1 MQKRTLIITAAILA
15 LSLAGCSESGKV
27 TVTAAEPVT
36 AGSTIPAETVV
47 STQVTLPSERLFG
60 GYVAA
65 EVQAEL
71 ISEPSEKGEPI
82 AQIPAA
88 TQLDIYSSGTD
99 GWYMVEYDGKIGYI
113 RAEFVSEVED
123 YDYSMNAVRMFRGY
137 VESDKTEYLMSKPDE
152 NSDKLSE
159 LTYGTMLEIY
169 SCDKEGWFYA
179 ELGGDTYGFVK
190 TDVIKEMPHTL
201 PFGERLFGGY
211 IALDGAAKLYSDADT
226 GSEVIRE
233 IRGGT
238 QIDVFESETE
248 GWYMTAIAND
258 NGGYDIGYIE
268 AAFIE
273 KIPDHDPGSA
283 YEPKIADIAGRWIY
297 ETQDTG
303 YSEGYRGIPIGYV
316 IVAEDGTYQYVK
328 DTAIIS
334 CGTVA
339 VMYEEYIDGSRAPLF
354 TFIDNNGEA
363 FIACAAAAPEE
374 RTEGCLYIGNGGM
387 ERLVPDNGNAIGD
400 TDSYSLPNEYGFYE
414 YKNPP
419 ASGVSVA
426 ALEGTW
432 INADNASDKLEI
444 TKTDDLYV
452 GNFKAGSVTGT
463 VKLEFTLNP
472 DNSQAFWYTFY
483 TDDGKFWN
491 GFGVSGEIPLENL
504 YSGQDGAIHYVR
516 SAE

>member
-1 MQKRTLIITAAILA
+1 M
-15 LSLAGCSESGKV
+15 
-27 TVTAAEPVT
+27 
-36 AGSTIPAETVV
+36 
-47 STQVTLPSERLFG
+47 
-60 GYVAA
+60 
-65 EVQAEL
+65 
-71 ISEPSEKGEPI
+71 
-82 AQIPAA
+82 
-88 TQLDIYSSGTD
+88 
-99 GWYMVEYDGKIGYI
+99 
-113 RAEFVSEVED
+113 
-123 YDYSMNAVRMFRGY
+123 
-137 VESDKTEYLMSKPDE
+137 
-152 NSDKLSE
+152 
-159 LTYGTMLEIY
+159 
-169 SCDKEGWFYA
+169 
-179 ELGGDTYGFVK
+179 
-190 TDVIKEMPHTL
+190 
-201 PFGERLFGGY
+201 
-211 IALDGAAKLYSDADT
+211 
-226 GSEVIRE
+226 
-233 IRGGT
+233 
-238 QIDVFESETE
+238 
-248 GWYMTAIAND
+248 
-258 NGGYDIGYIE
+258 
-268 AAFIE
+268 
-273 KIPDHDPGSA
+273 
-283 YEPKIADIAGRWIY
+283 
-297 ETQDTG
+297 
-303 YSEGYRGIPIGYV
+303 

-334 CGTVA
+334 YGTVA

-387 ERLVPDNGNAIGD
+387 ERLVPDNGNAIGG

-432 INADNASDKLEI
+432 INADNDSDKLEI